1 MLFYIIK
8 EYFYIFLKGIEWIGM
23 MNHKKKLVIVT
34 DNFLP
39 RRDGVVRFLIEVI
52 PRLKSQFHI
61 TVICPDNKERVSLAG
76 IKFIRIPLSKK
87 VFGDFQFAKFRP
99 SKMVR
104 AIRKSDIVFSQTIGP
119 IGGTG
124 LFLGQTFKKKT
135 VSFIHSIEWELFTKA
150 IAHKTLKRHVGP
162 VTKRMVRFLY
172 NRCNKLIVPSEQV
185 SELLLSQRIN
195 VARSVIHLGVDPN
208 KFKPLDDFDI
218 KRKERERLGIQM
230 DDFVIGYHGRLSR
243 EKDIFTL
250 LRAFI
255 HLKKTN
261 PRFKLL
267 IVGSGLPDIV
277 EKLARREG
285 VIHIPATQYVERY
298 LPLMDVYVTPSL
310 TETTSLSTLEAMS
323 CELPVVSTPAGYIRD
338 YLKEGV
344 NGLFFPMKNSIVL
357 AKKILYLAKRKS
369 QRDILG
375 KQARATVVEK
385 FNWDVTA
392 SKLDDFFKELTSED
406 L

>member
-1 MLFYIIK
+1 MF
-8 EYFYIFLKGIEWIGM
+8 
-23 MNHKKKLVIVT
+23 NHKKNLVIVT

-39 RRDGVVRFLIEVI
+39 RRDGVVSFLNEII

-61 TVICPDNKERVSLAG
+61 TVICPDSKERVSMSG
-76 IKFIRIPLSKK
+76 VKFVRIPLSKK

-124 LFLGQTFKKKT
+124 LFLGQTFNKKT

-150 IAHKTLKRHVGP
+150 INHRTLKRHVGP
-162 VTKRMVRFLY
+162 LTKRMVRFLY
-172 NRCNKLIVPSEQV
+172 NRCDQLIVPSEQV
-185 SELLLSQRIN
+185 SELLLSQRID
-195 VARSVIHLGVDPN
+195 VSRSVIHLGVDPN
-208 KFKPLDDFDI
+208 RFKPLEDRDLRI
-218 KRKERERLGIQM
+218 KERERLGLQM

-250 LRAFI
+250 LRAFV

-285 VIHIPATQYVERY
+285 VVHIPATQHVERY
-298 LPLMDVYVTPSL
+298 LPLMDLYVTPSL

-323 CELPVVSTPAGYIRD
+323 CELPLVTTKAGYIRD
-338 YLKEGV
+338 YVTEGK

-369 QRDILG
+369 QRDLFG
-375 KQARATVVEK
+375 KNARETVLER
-385 FNWDVTA
+385 FDWDKTA
-392 SKLDDFFKELTSED
+392 SKLDDFFKELTSD
-406 L
+406 KL